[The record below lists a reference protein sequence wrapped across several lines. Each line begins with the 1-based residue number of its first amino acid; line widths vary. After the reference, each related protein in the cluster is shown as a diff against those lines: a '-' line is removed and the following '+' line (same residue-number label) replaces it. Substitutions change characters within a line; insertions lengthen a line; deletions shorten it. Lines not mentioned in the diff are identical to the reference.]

1 MQGVAGGGTL
11 RKGTEA
17 RETLTGV
24 EGLVK
29 GGQGGLAGSCAQ
41 RGILQ
46 IKGRED

>member
-1 MQGVAGGGTL
+1 MQCVVGGEPL
-11 RKGTEA
+11 RKGSEA

-29 GGQGGLAGSCAQ
+29 GGLGGLSQEAAQ
-41 RGILQ
+41 RGIQ

>member
-1 MQGVAGGGTL
+1 MGDDVAGGGPL

-29 GGQGGLAGSCAQ
+29 GGGGGLGQEAAQ
-41 RGILQ
+41 RGIQ